1 MKYDKQQQVHQNIL
15 LLLQKK
21 HHNVT
26 THYGVPAQRAQN
38 VYFFTRFQTG
48 VAITPFCTL
57 VTVITSSVAP
67 SAL

>member
-1 MKYDKQQQVHQNIL
+1 MTNNSRYTRISFYSFK
-15 LLLQKK
+15 KK

-26 THYGVPAQRAQN
+26 THYSVPAQRPQN